1 MGKTKE
7 EDEEEEEQRGRG
19 RGSTFP
25 RRGLEVM
32 LCCSPSTESHRFTS
46 TLHTQL
52 RYSPALLCDISNDII
67 IIISLCLDPRWKGLH
82 V

>member
-25 RRGLEVM
+25 RRGLEVT

-46 TLHTQL
+46 TLRTQL
-52 RYSPALLCDISNDII
+52 RYSPALLCDIIIII